1 MNTHSSFNTSLTDS
15 QLNAACGALRA
26 CQERQIER
34 QMKMQRTLVAI
45 LRQWWQ
51 RARQRAALR
60 RQLMEMDVALIEKDI
75 GVPAGTLGEEAYK
88 PFWKH

>member
-1 MNTHSSFNTSLTDS
+1 MNTHTSFTDS
-15 QLNAACGALRA
+15 HLNAACDALRA
-26 CQERQIER
+26 CQDRQIER
-34 QMKMQRTLVAI
+34 QIEMKRTLLAA

-75 GVPAGTLGEEAYK
+75 GVPAGTLGEEAHK
-88 PFWKH
+88 PFWKY

>member
-15 QLNAACGALRA
+15 QLNAACDALHA
-26 CQERQIER
+26 CQDRQI
-34 QMKMQRTLVAI
+34 KMQRTLVAI

-60 RQLMEMDVALIEKDI
+60 RQLMEMDIALIEKDI

>member
-15 QLNAACGALRA
+15 QLNAACDALRA
-26 CQERQIER
+26 CQHRPIE
-34 QMKMQRTLVAI
+34 MKRTLVAI
-45 LRQWWQ
+45 LHQWWQ
-51 RARQRAALR
+51 RARQRSALR

>member
-1 MNTHSSFNTSLTDS
+1 MNTHNSFNTSLTDS
-15 QLNAACGALRA
+15 QLDAACDALRA
-26 CQERQIER
+26 CQDRQIK
-34 QMKMQRTLVAI
+34 MKKTLLAI

>member
-15 QLNAACGALRA
+15 QLNAACDALRA
-26 CQERQIER
+26 RQNRQIER
-34 QMKMQRTLVAI
+34 QMKMQRALVAI
-45 LRQWWQ
+45 MRQWWK